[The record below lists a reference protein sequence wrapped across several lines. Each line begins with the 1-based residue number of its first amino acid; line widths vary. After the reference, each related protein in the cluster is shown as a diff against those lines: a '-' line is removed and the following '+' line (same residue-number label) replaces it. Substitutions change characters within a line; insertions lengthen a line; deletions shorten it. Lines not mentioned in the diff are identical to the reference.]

1 MWFEG
6 KGAIQDDGEVSDQR
20 GGCECVTIMLSVK
33 SSEEGFGTNDY
44 NLQFIAVAYVEVAVE
59 VWEE

>member
-20 GGCECVTIMLSVK
+20 GGCECVTIM

-44 NLQFIAVAYVEVAVE
+44 NLQFIAVEYVEVAVE
-59 VWEE
+59 VW